1 MRGLFDDKWWEFFIS
16 IFRKVLMRLCS
27 GVILGSL
34 AVGVLG
40 VNKVCEAEIE
50 KQSAILWKTVKTV
63 VEPTIEYRKTMQ
75 PGYLNERVVGWDELL
90 PDAEASV
97 NKACNGNA
105 GDWLAPITKHID
117 SVRGSNVDQAKRP
130 KSQEPGEVIARPMIR
145 GNSNLDNSFEK
156 RAGSVFTNFA
166 KSLIDVNSAAYTGP
180 LRASQIET
188 SCVKLKS
195 DVDAL
200 IGGNQISDT
209 VINGLRQIEKKQI
222 HRAKL
227 AAAGF
232 RKAKRELPYEQA
244 IAQAMAILIPMA
256 QIVADSLPRGFDPSV
271 VAKRLVD
278 NNRILMPA
286 PWERD
291 EECGIELR
299 KRITE
304 LLP

>member
-1 MRGLFDDKWWEFFIS
+1 MNYS
-16 IFRKVLMRLCS
+16 
-27 GVILGSL
+27 
-34 AVGVLG
+34 
-40 VNKVCEAEIE
+40 
-50 KQSAILWKTVKTV
+50 
-63 VEPTIEYRKTMQ
+63 
-75 PGYLNERVVGWDELL
+75 
-90 PDAEASV
+90 
-97 NKACNGNA
+97 
-105 GDWLAPITKHID
+105 
-117 SVRGSNVDQAKRP
+117 
-130 KSQEPGEVIARPMIR
+130 
-145 GNSNLDNSFEK
+145 
-156 RAGSVFTNFA
+156 
-166 KSLIDVNSAAYTGP
+166 AYTGP
-180 LRASQIET
+180 LRASQIEA

-304 LLP
+304 LLR